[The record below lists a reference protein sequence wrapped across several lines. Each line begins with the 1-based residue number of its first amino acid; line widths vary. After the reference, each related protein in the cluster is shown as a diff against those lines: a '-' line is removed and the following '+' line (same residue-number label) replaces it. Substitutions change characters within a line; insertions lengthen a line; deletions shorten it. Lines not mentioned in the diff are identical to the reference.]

1 MGSSKPMDNPAIVLE
16 EYWKDIDAFAEK
28 KAENAI
34 LEGELTTKQQELDS
48 QNSELNNFQN

>member
-16 EYWKDIDAFAEK
+16 EYWKDVDAFAEM
-28 KAENAI
+28 KAKNAI
-34 LEGELTTKQQELDS
+34 LEGELATKQQELDS